1 MRYIRPALVA
11 LCLMALPAHAETID
25 VGQATCKDVLELK
38 NDELTSLLMW
48 THGYFGGQANDTTID
63 FKAFEEAGKVIGEY
77 CGKNPDANWLES
89 IEKLGK

>member
-1 MRYIRPALVA
+1 MRSVIPALAVLFLA
-11 LCLMALPAHAETID
+11 TAPLHAETID

-38 NDELTSLLMW
+38 SDDLTAILMW

-63 FKAFEEAGKVIGEY
+63 FKAFEAAGKVIGEY
-77 CGKNPDANWLES
+77 CGKNPDENWLEA